1 MAWSGGWRSGPPRA
15 PTRSSS
21 TWPARTE
28 LLTPGAMA
36 LTSPAQ
42 SAQHLRGDQPSKRR
56 RAATKAVV
64 EPKVCHP
71 PLLHLHGQGCGSAGE
86 QDRGQLGEVG
96 LVSHQGQGGDLEVGL
111 DHLDAFGGGAGHPA
125 SSSSSSAVRQARGNG
140 LDRTTSTLMTM
151 RRTPRA
157 AFLNLA
163 SPSGVRGR
171 SPSSGHRVGSLL
183 NATACLTRYRST
195 ATTLPA
201 S

>member
-36 LTSPAQ
+36 STSPAQ

-71 PLLHLHGQGCGSAGE
+71 PLLHI
-86 QDRGQLGEVG
+86 
-96 LVSHQGQGGDLEVGL
+96 QGQGGDVEVGL
-111 DHLDAFGGGAGHPA
+111 HHLDAFGGGAA
-125 SSSSSSAVRQARGNG
+125 G
-140 LDRTTSTLMTM
+140 L
-151 RRTPRA
+151 
-157 AFLNLA
+157 
-163 SPSGVRGR
+163 
-171 SPSSGHRVGSLL
+171 
-183 NATACLTRYRST
+183 
-195 ATTLPA
+195 
-201 S
+201 